1 MLGKKEVLDL
11 TFFTCFHIFVEK
23 SKNWFFEP
31 NIAVLFAFKTI
42 QPKLSVRVNLSIF
55 SILNY
60 ILSVLVHFVLLLF
73 IYPGQLLWSFL
84 LLFFGYSLICQK
96 DSKYQDDKYSI
107 GDNAAIFSKRNKKME
122 DVYVSLAQEQKQ
134 LAFLSPP
141 AAAAV
146 CIKWVC
152 NGRCSLCMWRWL
164 KTAVLCQWNV
174 SVNLS

>member
-11 TFFTCFHIFVEK
+11 IFLIFVEN

-73 IYPGQLLWSFL
+73 IYPGHSYCEVSFYYFLAILWF
-84 LLFFGYSLICQK
+84 
-96 DSKYQDDKYSI
+96 
-107 GDNAAIFSKRNKKME
+107 AKRTQN
-122 DVYVSLAQEQKQ
+122 
-134 LAFLSPP
+134 
-141 AAAAV
+141 
-146 CIKWVC
+146 IKTI
-152 NGRCSLCMWRWL
+152 NIL
-164 KTAVLCQWNV
+164 
-174 SVNLS
+174 